1 MYKML
6 KQKGAKQNKPAKK
19 IRKDQ
24 CLARTEAFLGCL
36 PERGHFLG
44 KLRTSSEIQRQSLLS
59 WACVQRRGPTQANP
73 FFFASMHLLPWT
85 PSFSLRCGLLPC
97 LPTCGNVP
105 MCHKKKCSIELK
117 ARSHARG
124 GTRSSSE
131 PSTGDARR
139 HGTFFSLS
147 D

>member
-73 FFFASMHLLPWT
+73 FFFCEHAPAPLDSQLLLAVRALAMPA
-85 PSFSLRCGLLPC
+85 
-97 LPTCGNVP
+97 NVWQRSYVP
-105 MCHKKKCSIELK
+105 QKKMQHRIEGSK
-117 ARSHARG
+117 PR
-124 GTRSSSE
+124 
-131 PSTGDARR
+131 
-139 HGTFFSLS
+139 
-147 D
+147 

>member
-73 FFFASMHLLPWT
+73 FFFLRACTCSLGLPASP
-85 PSFSLRCGLLPC
+85 CGA
-97 LPTCGNVP
+97 GS
-105 MCHKKKCSIELK
+105 CHACQRAATFLCATKKNAASN
-117 ARSHARG
+117 
-124 GTRSSSE
+124 
-131 PSTGDARR
+131 
-139 HGTFFSLS
+139 
-147 D
+147 

>member
-44 KLRTSSEIQRQSLLS
+44 KLRTSSEIQRQCLLS
-59 WACVQRRGPTQANP
+59 WACVQRRGPTQAQP
-73 FFFASMHLLPWT
+73 LF
-85 PSFSLRCGLLPC
+85 C
-97 LPTCGNVP
+97 
-105 MCHKKKCSIELK
+105 K
-117 ARSHARG
+117 
-124 GTRSSSE
+124 
-131 PSTGDARR
+131 
-139 HGTFFSLS
+139 HGTCSLGLPAAPCGAGS
-147 D
+147 CHACQRVATFLCATKKNAASN